1 MYYRDY
7 INEMQQDTLDEKVR
21 NKLRVFKP
29 EIFQGVRKRKN
40 YFEGWYYK
48 VITADQKHAIA
59 FIGGVSYPKH
69 SGDNHAFIQF
79 FDSRTGQTGYFRFE
93 AEDFCPSKDRLDV
106 RIGNNRLQ
114 KSGIEVNLQKED
126 LRIQGKLEF
135 HNIISYPSTLLEPG
149 IMGPFSYVPFMECY
163 HGVVNIHQSVSGY
176 LWINGERI
184 DFEDS
189 YGYVEKDWGRSFPKS
204 WVWMQSNHFKNEDV
218 SFMFSIATIPFYVT
232 EFTGFLSFLRIGKK
246 FYRFATYAGAKIVY
260 HKKNEDVL
268 DVVIR
273 DRNYELCLRAVS
285 NEKSNL
291 IAPMDGRMN
300 RVIQESINSKIYLRL
315 YDRKTGNLIFQ
326 GLGRHAGL
334 EMMNFEELKM

>member
-1 MYYRDY
+1 M
-7 INEMQQDTLDEKVR
+7 
-21 NKLRVFKP
+21 RVFKP

-48 VITADQKHAIA
+48 IITADQKHAIA

-93 AEDFCPSKDRLDV
+93 VEDFCPSKDRLDV
-106 RIGNNRLQ
+106 VIGSNRLQ

-163 HGVVNIHQSVSGY
+163 HGVVNIQQSVSGY

-260 HKKNEDVL
+260 HKKNGDVL

-273 DRNYELCLRAVS
+273 ERNYELCLRAVS

-334 EMMNFEELKM
+334 EMMNFEKLKM

>member
-1 MYYRDY
+1 M
-7 INEMQQDTLDEKVR
+7 
-21 NKLRVFKP
+21 RVFKP

-48 VITADQKHAIA
+48 IITADQKHAIA

-260 HKKNEDVL
+260 HKKNGDVL

-285 NEKSNL
+285 NEKSDL

-334 EMMNFEELKM
+334 EMMNFEKLKM